1 MKVITKS
8 LPNEKKWLLHNLFHS
23 SIEQQC
29 FIELAI
35 PILDDFT
42 ASDSTED
49 HYGGYA
55 AELWIFKP
63 QSANYEKEFSLI
75 DQSKKSDSNGWS
87 FAPSLL
93 HKDDCYVMID
103 SILMKHHLFSFLW
116 S

>member
-1 MKVITKS
+1 MKTKT
-8 LPNEKKWLLHNLFHS
+8 LPEEKKWLLHHLAN
-23 SIEQQC
+23 SINEQHR
-29 FIELAI
+29 FIELAS
-35 PILDDFT
+35 PILGVF
-42 ASDSTED
+42 AANNLTED
-49 HYGGYA
+49 HYSGYA
-55 AELWIFKP
+55 VELRLFKP

-93 HKDDCYVMID
+93 HNDDCYVMND

>member
-1 MKVITKS
+1 MKTKT
-8 LPNEKKWLLHNLFHS
+8 LPEEKKWLLHHLAYS
-23 SIEQQC
+23 PDEQQR
-29 FIELAI
+29 FIELAMPLLGKYVI
-35 PILDDFT
+35 
-42 ASDSTED
+42 SDLTED
-49 HYGGYA
+49 HYDGYV

-75 DQSKKSDSNGWS
+75 DQSKKTDSNGWS

-93 HKDDCYVMID
+93 HKDDCYVMKD